1 MAVRLAKLLRPF
13 DCGAISWHAD
23 QMRRTEMFLCAELD
37 PHWLGP
43 PHFALQPLTTS
54 PAHPL
59 HTLSLVAHVQSYS
72 AANLDSSDRK
82 KSASA
87 P

>member
-37 PHWLGP
+37 
-43 PHFALQPLTTS
+43 LQPLTTS